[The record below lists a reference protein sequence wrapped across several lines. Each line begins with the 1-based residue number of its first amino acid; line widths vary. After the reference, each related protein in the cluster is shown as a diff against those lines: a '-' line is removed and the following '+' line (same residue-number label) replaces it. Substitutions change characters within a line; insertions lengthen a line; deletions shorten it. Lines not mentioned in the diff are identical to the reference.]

1 MEFLIVQIGRIG
13 DMILTTPLFSG
24 LKQLYPDCDITV
36 LTSDSN
42 NIIAKN
48 HKSVDNT
55 IIFNKTIFG
64 YIKSFL
70 QIRKKKYDY
79 WIDTKPE
86 HSNTSSKLLKIAR
99 FKKSIGFNF
108 GTKNF
113 DIDLTP
119 IRTGE
124 HYTEINKLPLKI
136 LNEGIDYTNI
146 MPEIFIPDGIS
157 QKASEVL
164 KGYPKNYV
172 LFNLSVKDETRNWNP
187 EDVVNIY
194 NEFSGKLDFVFQFVG
209 KDREFF
215 SNIESKTGQKLNYF
229 DGGILEL
236 AEVVRNARLI
246 ITPDTSLVHIAS
258 CFNVPIVAVY
268 HKVEWNIKRF
278 APLSDKKAVLI
289 STEENKIS
297 IDTGKVCAAISGL
310 I

>member
-1 MEFLIVQIGRIG
+1 MELLIVQIGRIG

-24 LKQLYPDCDITV
+24 LKQLYPDCNITV
-36 LTSDSN
+36 LTSASN
-42 NIIAKN
+42 DIIAKN

-55 IIFNKTIFG
+55 IIFNKSIYG

-70 QIRKKKYDY
+70 RIRKKKFDY

-99 FKKSIGFNF
+99 YRKSIGFNF
-108 GTKNF
+108 GEKSF

-136 LNEGIDYTNI
+136 LNEEIDFTNI
-146 MPEIFIPDGIS
+146 MPEIFIPDEIR
-157 QKASEVL
+157 QKAGEIL

-187 EDVVNIY
+187 DDVVSIY
-194 NEFSGKLDFVFQFVG
+194 KTFSGKLDFVFQFVG
-209 KDREFF
+209 KDRECFKK
-215 SNIESKTGQKLNYF
+215 IESKTGQKLNYF

-236 AEVVRNARLI
+236 AEIVRNARLI

-289 STEENKIS
+289 SNEDNRIS
-297 IDTGKVCAAISGL
+297 IDIDKVCAVISGM

>member
-24 LKQLYPDCDITV
+24 LKQLYPDCKVTV
-36 LTSDSN
+36 LTSASN
-42 NIIAKN
+42 DIIAKN

-55 IIFNKTIFG
+55 IIFNKTIYG

-70 QIRKKKYDY
+70 QIRKRKFDY

-99 FKKSIGFNF
+99 YRKSIGFNF
-108 GTKNF
+108 EAKSF

-136 LNEGIDYTNI
+136 LKEGIEFANI
-146 MPEIFIPDGIS
+146 MPEIFIPDEIR
-157 QKASEVL
+157 QKASEIL

-172 LFNLSVKDETRNWNP
+172 LFNISVKDETRNWNP
-187 EDVVNIY
+187 DDVVKIY
-194 NEFSGKLDFVFQFVG
+194 KTFSGKLDFVFQFVD
-209 KDREFF
+209 KDRECFK
-215 SNIESKTGQKLNYF
+215 NIESKAGQKLNYF

-236 AEVVRNARLI
+236 AEIVRNARLI

-289 STEENKIS
+289 SNEENSIS
-297 IDTGKVCAAISGL
+297 IDTGKVCAAISGM

>member
-1 MEFLIVQIGRIG
+1 M
-13 DMILTTPLFSG
+13 
-24 LKQLYPDCDITV
+24 KQLYPDCNITV
-36 LTSDSN
+36 LTSASN
-42 NIIAKN
+42 DIIAKN

-55 IIFNKTIFG
+55 IIFNKTIIG

-70 QIRKKKYDY
+70 QLRKTKFDY

-108 GTKNF
+108 RATNF
-113 DIDLTP
+113 DLDLTP

-124 HYTEINKLPLKI
+124 HYTEINKLPLI
-136 LNEGIDYTNI
+136 FLNKRGDFTNL
-146 MPEIFIPDGIS
+146 MPELFIPDEIR
-157 QKASEVL
+157 QKASEIL
-164 KGYPKNYV
+164 KVYPKNYI

-187 EDVVNIY
+187 DDVVSIY
-194 NEFSGKLDFVFQFVG
+194 KTFSGKLDFVFQFIS
-209 KDREFF
+209 KDRECFK
-215 SNIESKTGQKLNYF
+215 NIESKTGRKLNYF

-236 AEVVRNARLI
+236 AEIVRNARLI

-278 APLSDKKAVLI
+278 APLSDKKVILI

-297 IDTGKVCAAISGL
+297 IDSGEVCAAISGM

>member
-24 LKQLYPDCDITV
+24 LKQLYPDCKVTV
-36 LTSDSN
+36 LTSASN
-42 NIIAKN
+42 DIIAKN

-70 QIRKKKYDY
+70 QIRKRKFDY

-99 FKKSIGFNF
+99 FRKSIGFNF
-108 GTKNF
+108 EKKSF

-119 IRTGE
+119 LKTGE
-124 HYTEINKLPLKI
+124 HYTEIHKLPLII
-136 LNEGIDYTNI
+136 LDKGGDFANL
-146 MPEIFIPDGIS
+146 MPEIFIPDEIR
-157 QKASEVL
+157 QKANEML

-187 EDVVNIY
+187 EDVVSIY
-194 NEFSGKLDFVFQFVG
+194 TTFSGKLDFVFQFIG
-209 KDREFF
+209 KDRECFK
-215 SNIESKTGQKLNYF
+215 NIESKAGQKLNYF

-289 STEENKIS
+289 SNEDNRIS
-297 IDTGKVCAAISGL
+297 IETDKICAAISGM

>member
-24 LKQLYPDCDITV
+24 LKQLYPDCNITV
-36 LTSDSN
+36 LTSASN
-42 NIIAKN
+42 DIIAKN

-70 QIRKKKYDY
+70 QLRKTKFDY

-108 GTKNF
+108 KANNF
-113 DIDLTP
+113 DLDLTP

-124 HYTEINKLPLKI
+124 HYTEINKLPLII
-136 LNEGIDYTNI
+136 LDKRGDFTNL
-146 MPEIFIPDGIS
+146 MPELFIPDEIR
-157 QKASEVL
+157 QKASEIL
-164 KGYPKNYV
+164 KVYPKNYV

-187 EDVVNIY
+187 EDVVTIY
-194 NEFSGKLDFVFQFVG
+194 NTFSGKLDFVFQFVG
-209 KDREFF
+209 KDRECFK
-215 SNIESKTGQKLNYF
+215 NIESKTGQNLNYF

-278 APLSDKKAVLI
+278 APLSDKKVILI

-297 IDTGKVCAAISGL
+297 IDSGEVCAVISGM

>member
-24 LKQLYPDCDITV
+24 LKQLYPDCNVTV
-36 LTSDSN
+36 LTSSSN
-42 NIIAKN
+42 DIIAKN

-55 IIFNKTIFG
+55 IIFNKTISG

-70 QIRKKKYDY
+70 QIRKIRFDY

-86 HSNTSSKLLKIAR
+86 HSNTSVKLLKIAR
-99 FKKSIGFNF
+99 FRKSIGFNF
-108 GTKNF
+108 EPKIF

-119 IRTGE
+119 IRAGE

-136 LNEGIDYTNI
+136 LDKAGDFSHL
-146 MPEIFIPDGIS
+146 MPEIFVPDDIR
-157 QKASEVL
+157 QETNEL
-164 KGYPKNYV
+164 LNGYPKNYV
-172 LFNLSVKDETRNWNP
+172 LFNLSVKDNTRNWNP
-187 EDVVNIY
+187 DDVVSIY
-194 NEFSGKLDFVFQFVG
+194 NSFSGKLDFVFQFIE
-209 KDREFF
+209 KDRELFT
-215 SNIESKTGQKLNYF
+215 NIESKTGQKLHYF

-236 AEVVRNARLI
+236 TEIVRNARLI

-278 APLSDKKAVLI
+278 APLSYKKAVLI
-289 STEENKIS
+289 SSEENKIT
-297 IDTGKVCAAISGL
+297 IDTDKVCAAINEM